1 MASVEG
7 RQRANGLS
15 RGWRGGSPDG
25 ETGQALLMGGV
36 QVSKRKSPFRT
47 GSSLTKHCT
56 SQYPKHSEEKRFLD
70 AMLLEMPR

>member
-1 MASVEG
+1 MLRVGKGQTGFREAGGEG
-7 RQRANGLS
+7 PRTEKA
-15 RGWRGGSPDG
+15 
-25 ETGQALLMGGV
+25 GQALLMGGV